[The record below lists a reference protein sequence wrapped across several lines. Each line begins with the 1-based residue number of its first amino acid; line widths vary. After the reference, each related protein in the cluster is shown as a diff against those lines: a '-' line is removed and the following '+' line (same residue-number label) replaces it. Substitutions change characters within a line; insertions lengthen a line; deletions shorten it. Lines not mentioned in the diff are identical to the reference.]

1 MTIEVLNL
9 IKRYEGC
16 KLKAYKCSA
25 GVWTIGYGNTK
36 YQDGTSVKE
45 GDVITQQQADELFKV
60 IVDNFEYQVKMIIGD
75 RLKTI
80 LPETSI
86 SALVSLAYNIGVGA
100 FAKSTLLKVI
110 KENKNDLKGIINQ
123 WVRWNRANGVVL
135 KGLTNRRYDEVVLYI
150 EGILS
155 QYSIDE
161 KLKKFP
167 YLYVPNDKEKKNESL
182 MKVIKML
189 KNKGVI

>member
-1 MTIEVLNL
+1 MTVEVLEM
-9 IKRYEGC
+9 IKKYEGC
-16 KLKAYKCSA
+16 SLTAYKCPSKI
-25 GVWTIGYGNTK
+25 WTIGYGNTRYLNGEK
-36 YQDGTSVKE
+36 VKE
-45 GDVITQQQADELFKV
+45 GDVITQQQANELFK
-60 IVDNFEYQVKMIIGD
+60 DTLDKFEYEVKLILGD
-75 RLKTI
+75 RYKTI

-86 SALVSLAYNIGVGA
+86 SAIVSFAYNVGVGA

-123 WVRWNRANGVVL
+123 WLRWNRAGSKVL
-135 KGLTNRRYDEVVLYI
+135 AGLTNRRFEELVLYI

-167 YLYVPNDKEKKNESL
+167 YLYIPNEKEKNNEPL
-182 MKVIKML
+182 MKVIML
-189 KNKGVI
+189 LKAKGVI